1 MKQKDV
7 LWVRRG
13 SVTKC
18 DRDDRD
24 DRDDGDERTT
34 RQIRTRFPNAVRS
47 LVYVSACPLVRLSA
61 CPVSS
66 VPLLSLKR
74 QKRQKRLK
82 GSRYQ
87 RRCPSHPF
95 GPYRP
100 YVYRGA
106 EATNFGVVK
115 KKNPRRS
122 CSTRVFSTQRTT
134 FFRTNSWMIW
144 NVYIVSVSI
153 SLHLKSRGKRLFLR
167 KILCKG
173 SFFSSSDKLLHG
185 K

>member
-1 MKQKDV
+1 M
-7 LWVRRG
+7 
-13 SVTKC
+13 TKC

-34 RQIRTRFPNAVRS
+34 RQIRTRFPNAVRY
-47 LVYVSACPLVRLSA
+47 LVYLSACPLVRLSA

-106 EATNFGVVK
+106 EATNFGMVK

-122 CSTRVFSTQRTT
+122 CSTRVFSTQ
-134 FFRTNSWMIW
+134 
-144 NVYIVSVSI
+144 
-153 SLHLKSRGKRLFLR
+153 SRGRT
-167 KILCKG
+167 G
-173 SFFSSSDKLLHG
+173 TGVNLLVFETSASTDSAIWASVFD
-185 K
+185 